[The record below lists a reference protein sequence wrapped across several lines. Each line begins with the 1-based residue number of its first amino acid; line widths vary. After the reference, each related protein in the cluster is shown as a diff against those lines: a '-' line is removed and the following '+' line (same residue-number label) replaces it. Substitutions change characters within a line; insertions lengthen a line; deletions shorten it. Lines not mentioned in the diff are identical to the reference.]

1 MINNS
6 FILFSF
12 IIYII
17 NILYSSNQRAYKPV
31 VGLYGNPY
39 PENDYTNF
47 NKTYYVMAYIRWL
60 ESSGAEVMAIYNW
73 YSESEIEKIL
83 NKVNG
88 VLFMGGGRDFNL
100 TSNWEVK
107 AKFILNFALNNNLP
121 VYGTCMGFQLLHVIF
136 SEDEKILSKYKYDDS
151 GVEHSLI
158 LVKGIPQKL
167 FSLFEDKELEILE
180 KHSSTV
186 YFHHDGIDKND
197 FSKNKLLNKIF
208 FLSSIGYDKKLNIFS
223 NTIEGKE
230 SKIYGSQFH
239 PEKVPYIRTKN
250 YVLNHS
256 MDSLTV
262 SQLIGLYFVDECRKN
277 ENRFDEKEREK
288 YDFFNTY
295 KNNSKFVYNYEE
307 EYFYSDKK

>member
-1 MINNS
+1 MNY
-6 FILFSF
+6 FILLSF

-17 NILYSSNQRAYKPV
+17 NISYSSNERAYKPV
-31 VGLYGNPY
+31 IGIYGNPY
-39 PENDYTNF
+39 PENDITYY
-47 NKTYYVMAYIRWL
+47 NKTFYVMAYIRWL
-60 ESSGAEVMAIYNW
+60 EAFGAEVMAINNW
-73 YSESEIEKIL
+73 WSESEIEYIL

-100 TSNWEVK
+100 TSNWELK
-107 AKFILNFALNNNLP
+107 AKFILNFALKNNLP

-136 SEDEKILSKYKYDDS
+136 AEDEKILSENKYEDS
-151 GVEHSLI
+151 GVEHSII
-158 LVKGIPQKL
+158 LVKGIPLKL

-180 KHSSTV
+180 NNPSTV

-197 FSKNKLLNKIF
+197 YAKN
-208 FLSSIGYDKKLNIFS
+208 KKLNNIFHLTS
-223 NTIEGKE
+223 IAYDKHYNFFTNTIEGKN
-230 SKIYGSQFH
+230 SSIFGSQFH

-262 SQLIGLYFVDECRKN
+262 SQLIGLYFVEKRKKN

-295 KNNSKFVYNYEE
+295 KNNSKFIFNYDE

>member
-1 MINNS
+1 MNY
-6 FILFSF
+6 FILLSF

-17 NILYSSNQRAYKPV
+17 NISYSSNERAYKPV
-31 VGLYGNPY
+31 IGIYGNPY
-39 PENDYTNF
+39 PETDFTYN

-60 ESSGAEVMAIYNW
+60 EAFGAEVMAINNW
-73 YSESEIEKIL
+73 YSESEIEDIL

-100 TSNWEVK
+100 TSNWELK
-107 AKFILNFALNNNLP
+107 AKFILNFALKNNLP
-121 VYGTCMGFQLLHVIF
+121 VYGTCMGFQLLNVIF
-136 SEDEKILSKYKYDDS
+136 AEDEKILSEHKYEDS

-167 FSLFEDKELEILE
+167 FSLFEDKELEILQNNP
-180 KHSSTV
+180 STV

-197 FSKNKLLNKIF
+197 YAKNKKLNKIF
-208 FLSSIGYDKKLNIFS
+208 YLTSIAYDKHYNFFT
-223 NTIEGKE
+223 NTIEGKN
-230 SKIYGSQFH
+230 SKIFGSQFH
-239 PEKVPYIRTKN
+239 PEKVPYIRTEN
-250 YVLNHS
+250 YALNHS

-262 SQLIGLYFVDECRKN
+262 SQLIGLYFVEECRKN

-295 KNNSKFVYNYEE
+295 KNNSKFIFNYDE